1 MHEPPPPARHP
12 QVVATSHSQ
21 WSVPRCTDSASIRLV
36 FFFLIVGTSQVRSTN
51 IILVTALTP
60 SPSIDPLDLPAR
72 HTVVA
77 LGMKYGVI
85 ARAP

>member
-1 MHEPPPPARHP
+1 MNYHHQHATLRSSP
-12 QVVATSHSQ
+12 QVIRSGLSRAVA
-21 WSVPRCTDSASIRLV
+21 DSASV
-36 FFFLIVGTSQVRSTN
+36 GGFFFLIVSTSQVRSTS

-77 LGMKYGVI
+77 LGMEYGVI